1 MFILGALSDDEIKNR
16 GCRAKK
22 MVKNNIWTFLVASVG
37 RSVGAGRSVPVDRAT
52 KIRP

>member
-22 MVKNNIWTFLVASVG
+22 GVKIKVGHFWSLLSSVP
-37 RSVGAGRSVPVDRAT
+37 VGAGRSSTNFRFN
-52 KIRP
+52 